1 MSHREAE
8 KVEVSV
14 TFKRETE
21 RAVLVHDGDKDVWL
35 PKSQIEIEGG
45 EWPEEGEACDV
56 LVAEW
61 LAKDKGLI

>member
-45 EWPEEGEACDV
+45 EWPKEGEACDV

-61 LAKDKGLI
+61 LAKNKGLI